1 MNASPHNLFVGLG
14 EALFDC
20 FSLPGH
26 SLEILGGAPL
36 NATLIAALLGEK
48 LGFRAQLVTRVG
60 RDSLGERILDELRSR
75 GIASDSVQLDP
86 IHPTGRVNVT
96 MVDNQPQYDI
106 QTGVAWDH
114 LQWSP
119 ELLALAS
126 RSAAITF
133 GSLAQ
138 RNLRSRTTIRQFLQ
152 AAPQAIRLFDV
163 NLRQHYFDAEI
174 VRTSCQL
181 ASAVKLNVD
190 ELRTLRPLLALP
202 NHDQPT
208 LIAQHLLRAFDLQAV
223 ILTHGQEGT
232 ELITAA
238 GSFRGN
244 VPSFTPEPNADP
256 VGAGDA
262 CGAACVIGLYLGWA
276 PQEIVSLAN
285 HCGAVIA
292 SRAGA
297 TPRLDPSILIP

>member
-1 MNASPHNLFVGLG
+1 MNFPQHNLFIGLG

-26 SLEILGGAPL
+26 SREILGGAPL
-36 NATLIAALLGEK
+36 NATLVAALLGEK
-48 LGFRAQLVTRVG
+48 LGFKAQLVTRVG
-60 RDSLGERILDELRSR
+60 QDTMGEHILHELRSR
-75 GIASDSVQLDP
+75 GLASDSVQLDP
-86 IHPTGRVNVT
+86 LHPTGRVNVT
-96 MVDNQPQYDI
+96 MLDSQPQYDI
-106 QTGVAWDH
+106 QSDVAWDY
-114 LQWSP
+114 LQWTP
-119 ELLALAS
+119 ELLVLAS

-138 RNLRSRTTIRQFLQ
+138 RSPQSRNTIRQFLQ

-190 ELRTLRPLLALP
+190 ELLTLRPLLALP
-202 NHDQPT
+202 DHDHPT
-208 LIAQHLLRAFDLQAV
+208 LIARNLLHAFNLQAV
-223 ILTHGQEGT
+223 ILTHGEQGT
-232 ELITAA
+232 ELITPA
-238 GSFRGN
+238 GSFRSN
-244 VPSFTPEPNADP
+244 VPSFPPEPNADP

-262 CGAACVIGLYLGWA
+262 CGAACVIGLYLGWT
-276 PQEIVSLAN
+276 PQEIVTLAN
-285 HCGAVIA
+285 HCGAIIA

-297 TPRLDPSILIP
+297 TPRLDPSILVP